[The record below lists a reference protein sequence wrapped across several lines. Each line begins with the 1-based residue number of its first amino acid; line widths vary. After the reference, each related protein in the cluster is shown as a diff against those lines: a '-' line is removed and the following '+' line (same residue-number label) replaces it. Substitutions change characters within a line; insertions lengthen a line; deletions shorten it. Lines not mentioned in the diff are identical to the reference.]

1 MVIYSFKRSYKHLDS
16 VDVVIIVKNVLK
28 LDTFVIYYGMGGS
41 PKNRGFKTTSV
52 IGPAGGFEM
61 AKIGFW

>member
-52 IGPAGGFEM
+52 NGVAQLDRM
-61 AKIGFW
+61 LLN

>member
-28 LDTFVIYYGMGGS
+28 VDTFVIYLWDGGE
-41 PKNRGFKTTSV
+41 PKKSGV
-52 IGPAGGFEM
+52 
-61 AKIGFW
+61 